1 MAKKVME
8 KAAMAKD
15 NKKVSKAVQMK
26 EMAKKKTP
34 AKMKKC

>member
-8 KAAMAKD
+8 KD